1 MNSEPTLILPAFS
14 FEAFSSRKNLDYK
27 TVSYFSA
34 DVNYTKVHFIGGG
47 SRVFSYTIKRFEE
60 ILANNP
66 NFVRIHKA
74 YLVNKNCIVEIGDSE
89 LFMCCGKRLPIARRR
104 RYLL

>member
-1 MNSEPTLILPAFS
+1 MNINLALPFMKPS
-14 FEAFSSRKNLDYK
+14 IYVNNKNLDYSL
-27 TVSYFSA
+27 VSYLSA

-47 SRVFSYTIKRFEE
+47 STVFSYTIKRFEE

-74 YLVNKNCIVEIGDSE
+74 YLVNKNCIVEIGENE
-89 LFMCCGKRLPIARRR
+89 LFMCCGKCLPIARRR
-104 RYLL
+104 RYLI